1 MGSAPMG
8 SGAIGKEPMGSGPSV
23 RLHAWWLG
31 RVAYHEALALQT
43 ELQQEVMDRR
53 GDPGYLLLLEHPP
66 VITAGRSA
74 QPAELRASTEE
85 LTRLGMDLV
94 ETNRGGRY
102 TYHGPGQLVGYPV
115 LDLKAYRAD
124 VHWYMRQ
131 LEEVL
136 IRVLGGLGVEADWVP
151 GQTGVWVGD
160 RKIASIGVAIRRW
173 VTAHGFALNVAPDM
187 KHFGLLQP
195 CGLSPGRM
203 LSLAELLREVP
214 PMQGLARAV
223 AEAFASVFG
232 LGPGEM
238 GFEKRAAADLSRQG
252 VR

>member
-1 MGSAPMG
+1 MG
-8 SGAIGKEPMGSGPSV
+8 SGATGKEPMGSGPSV

-31 RVAYHEALALQT
+31 RVAYREALARQT
-43 ELQQEVMDRR
+43 ELQQEVLDRR

-94 ETNRGGRY
+94 ETNRGGRF

-124 VHWYMRQ
+124 VHWYMRR

-136 IRVLGGLGVEADWVP
+136 IRVLGGLGVRAGRVP

-195 CGLSPGRM
+195 CGLSPGSM
-203 LSLAELLREVP
+203 MSLSELLGELP
-214 PMQGLARAV
+214 PMEGLARAV
-223 AEAFASVFG
+223 AEAFAQVFG
-232 LGPGEM
+232 LGPEEMEFGE
-238 GFEKRAAADLSRQG
+238 RAAAALSRQG

>member
-1 MGSAPMG
+1 MGSMATG
-8 SGAIGKEPMGSGPSV
+8 SAAAGSECSV

-31 RVAYHEALALQT
+31 RVAYGEALALQS

-74 QPAELRASTEE
+74 PPTELLAPTAELA
-85 LTRLGMDLV
+85 RLGVDV
-94 ETNRGGRY
+94 VATNRGGRF
-102 TYHGPGQLVGYPV
+102 TYHGPGQLVGYSI

-124 VHWYMRQ
+124 VHWYMRR
-131 LEEVL
+131 LEDVL
-136 IRVLGGLGVEADWVP
+136 IGVLGGLGVEAARVE
-151 GQTGVWVGD
+151 GHTGVWVGG
-160 RKIASIGVAIRRW
+160 RKTASIGVAIRRW

-187 KHFGLLQP
+187 KHFGLIEP
-195 CGLSPGRM
+195 CGLPSGKM
-203 LSLAELLREVP
+203 LSLAELLHELP
-214 PMQGLARAV
+214 PMAGLARAA
-223 AEAFASVFG
+223 AETFARVFG

-238 GFEKRAAADLSRQG
+238 EFGEQPAAALSRQR

>member
-1 MGSAPMG
+1 MQHTAMG
-8 SGAIGKEPMGSGPSV
+8 SGAIGKEPMGSDPSV

-31 RVAYHEALALQT
+31 RVAYREALALQT

-74 QPAELRASTEE
+74 QPAELRASPEQ

-124 VHWYMRQ
+124 VHWYMRR

-136 IRVLGGLGVEADWVP
+136 IRVLGGLGIEAGRVP

-195 CGLSPGRM
+195 CGLSPGSM
-203 LSLAELLREVP
+203 MSLSELLGKLPTME
-214 PMQGLARAV
+214 GLARAV
-223 AEAFASVFG
+223 GEAFAQVFG

-238 GFEKRAAADLSRQG
+238 AFEERAAAALSRQR

>member
-1 MGSAPMG
+1 MESAAAG
-8 SGAIGKEPMGSGPSV
+8 SGAIGKEPMGSDPSV

-31 RVAYHEALALQT
+31 RVAYREALALQT

-85 LTRLGMDLV
+85 LTRRGVELV
-94 ETNRGGRY
+94 ETSRGGRY

-115 LDLKAYRAD
+115 LDLKACRAD

-136 IRVLGGLGVEADWVP
+136 IRVLGGLGVEAGRVP

-214 PMQGLARAV
+214 PMQGLARAA
-223 AEAFASVFG
+223 AEAFAQVFG

-238 GFEKRAAADLSRQG
+238 VFEERAAAALSRQG